1 MCFHPPSHD
10 NFTLQNNTLWKITHH
25 IVHVKNQYFLKVRR
39 YVQFNV
45 GADHEWTKMDI
56 NEQPRKIKSCYPI
69 EIYKNW
75 IDIQNME
82 R

>member
-1 MCFHPPSHD
+1 M
-10 NFTLQNNTLWKITHH
+10 
-25 IVHVKNQYFLKVRR
+25 VHVKNQYFLKVRR

-45 GADHEWTKMDI
+45 CADHEWTKMNI

-69 EIYKNW
+69 EICKNW

-82 R
+82 RSFGTLTLDIHTLLEKVVFQTVQID